1 MKKSH
6 TPKKGSKRKPHHK
19 KRGLGTTKKSA
30 SNRAKGLVS
39 GLVDSGK
46 TLAGHVGG
54 FLGGAFIAKAIDKV
68 PFLAENAADSTMV
81 GYLKKA
87 VKPVVLVGLGTT
99 TRIIGVKKE
108 LSFVKALGEGL
119 NVSGAFSAVKTF
131 SKSEI
136 FAGLGSEDESVGDA
150 KQAEYFRENTEA
162 LKQIAQENAAGL
174 NLGETTENIDGLG
187 NTVTIPG
194 TQLELADAKM
204 IL

>member
-6 TPKKGSKRKPHHK
+6 TPKKGSKRRKTR
-19 KRGLGTTKKSA
+19 KRGLGATKSQ
-30 SNRAKGLVS
+30 STRAKGLVS

-68 PFLAENAADSTMV
+68 PFLAENAADSKVV

-87 VKPVVLVGLGTT
+87 VKPVVLIGLGTT
-99 TRIIGVKKE
+99 ARIIGKKKNTAI
-108 LSFVKALGEGL
+108 VVAIGEGL
-119 NVSGAFSAVKTF
+119 NVSGAYSAVKTF

-136 FAGLGSEDESVGDA
+136 FGGLGSVNELGA
-150 KQAEYFRENTEA
+150 AQQAEYFRENLDA
-162 LKQIAQENAAGL
+162 LNEVAKENAAQL
-174 NLGETTENIDGLG
+174 NLANVDETMGNYGL
-187 NTVTIPG
+187 TIPG
-194 TQLELADAKM
+194 TQLELADNKM